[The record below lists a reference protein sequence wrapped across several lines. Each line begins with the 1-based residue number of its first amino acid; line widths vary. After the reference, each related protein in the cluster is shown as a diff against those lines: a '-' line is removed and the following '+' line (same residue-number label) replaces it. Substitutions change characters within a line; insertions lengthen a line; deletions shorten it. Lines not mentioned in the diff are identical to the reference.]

1 MNVNKGGTQG
11 YKERK
16 AVWVSLDKVPSEEM
30 SFS

>member
-16 AVWVSLDKVPSEEM
+16 SVWVSLDKVPSGEV